1 MAYKHYNR
9 LLFFRILFL
18 VTTALAIG
26 VLIGRMVSYL
36 WIGVLFI
43 TEIIFVFDFIR
54 FLNKTNEQI
63 NYFIQAVKNDDTT
76 LRFPARNG
84 NRIINELHRSLNEL
98 NSILQK
104 TKLNSQIKE
113 RYFSEILKNI
123 GTGVIV
129 FNGKGFVN
137 EINPAALEL
146 LELQTLTHTLQI
158 DRIDPLF
165 RAQIEAMEKGQK
177 QLLNLKKKNEQVQL
191 ISRCSVIN
199 LKDEEV
205 KLLTLQDIR
214 GELERK
220 EIDSW
225 IKLIRVLSHEIM
237 NSLAPVTS
245 ITQSLK
251 GMWKEKKQAGG
262 IDECEHELLENTLQG
277 LDVIGERGEALI
289 RFVQSYRILTRVPQP
304 KISEIGTCALLD
316 SLNIL
321 VSPFKEGVKTKIKFH
336 HPHPDFIMYVDEQM
350 LIQVIINLV
359 KNSIEAIGNRDD
371 GQINVFF
378 TLIEDHTVRI
388 DVADNGP
395 GIPDDVRDE
404 IFVPFFTTKEGGTG
418 VGLSYSR
425 QIIRAHGGS
434 INFKTK
440 PGETVFTIVI

>member
-1 MAYKHYNR
+1 MAYRHFNR
-9 LLFFRILFL
+9 LLFFRIVFL
-18 VTTALAIG
+18 VLTAIAIG
-26 VLIGRMVSYL
+26 FIWGKMNTYI
-36 WIGVLFI
+36 WIGLLVFV
-43 TEIIFVFDFIR
+43 EIIFIIDLIK

-76 LRFPARNG
+76 LRFPIRSG
-84 NRIINELHRSLNEL
+84 NKIIDELHLSLNEL
-98 NSILQK
+98 NRVLQK

-113 RYFSEILKNI
+113 RYFSEILRNI

-129 FNGKGFVN
+129 YNGKGFVD

-146 LELQTLTHTLQI
+146 LGLTTLTHTIQL
-158 DRIDPLF
+158 DRVDPMF

-177 QLLNLKKKNEQVQL
+177 QLLNLKKKNDQVQL

-251 GMWKEKKQAGG
+251 GMWKEKKQSGG
-262 IDECEHELLENTLQG
+262 IDGCEHELLENTLQG

-289 RFVQSYRILTRVPQP
+289 KFVQSYRILTRVPQP
-304 KISEIGTCALLD
+304 KIKEIVTFAMLD

-321 VSPFKEGVKTKIKFH
+321 ISPFKEGSKTAIKFH
-336 HPHPDFIMYVDEQM
+336 YPTANFSMYIDEQM

-359 KNSIEAIGNRDD
+359 KNSVEAIGNKAD
-371 GQINVFF
+371 GQIDVYF
-378 TLIEDHTVRI
+378 TQLENKTVRI

-434 INFKTK
+434 ISCKTR
-440 PGETVFTIVI
+440 PGETIFSIII

>member
-1 MAYKHYNR
+1 MAYKHFNS
-9 LLFFRILFL
+9 LLLLRIIFL
-18 VTTALAIG
+18 VLIAVAIG
-26 VLIGRMVSYL
+26 FLLGIKESYW
-36 WIGVLFI
+36 WIGILAFVEFML
-43 TEIIFVFDFIR
+43 IISFIR

-63 NYFIQAVKNDDTT
+63 NYFIQAVQNDDTT
-76 LRFPARNG
+76 LRFPVRTG
-84 NRIINELHRSLNEL
+84 NKIINELHGSLNEL
-98 NSILQK
+98 NRVLQK
-104 TKLNSQIKE
+104 TKINSQIKE

-123 GTGVIV
+123 GTGVII
-129 FNGKGFVN
+129 FNGKGFVD
-137 EINPAALEL
+137 EINPAALEIL
-146 LELQTLTHTLQI
+146 GLQTLTHTLQI
-158 DRIDPLF
+158 DRIDPMF
-165 RAQIEAMEKGQK
+165 RLQMEAMEKGQK
-177 QLLNLKKKNEQVQL
+177 QLLNLKKKNDQVQL
-191 ISRCSVIN
+191 ISRCSVIK

-251 GMWKEKKQAGG
+251 GMWKEKKQNGG
-262 IDECEHELLENTLQG
+262 IDQHELLENTLQG

-304 KISEIGTCALLD
+304 KIKEISTCALLD

-321 VSPFKEGVKTKIKFH
+321 ISPLKEGVKTSIKFH
-336 HPHPDFIMYVDEQM
+336 YPRTDFSMYIDEQM

-359 KNSIEAIGNRDD
+359 KNSVEAINDQEN
-371 GQINVFF
+371 GQINVCFAQ
-378 TLIEDHTVRI
+378 LEDKNVRI
-388 DVADNGP
+388 EVVDNGP
-395 GIPDDVRDE
+395 GIPDDVKDE
-404 IFVPFFTTKEGGTG
+404 IFIPFFTTKEGGTG

-425 QIIRAHGGS
+425 QIIRALGGS
-434 INFKTK
+434 IHFKTR